1 MNSDQPLISLI
12 DVGIRYK
19 RKGNLI
25 RRPSY
30 YQALKSINLDIRP
43 GESLGILGRNGAG
56 KSTLLRVI
64 SGILRPNQGTVINRG
79 YSVSLLALQAG
90 FDPVLSGKENAIL
103 SGMLQGLSRREVTQ
117 QLGAIQ
123 EYAEIG
129 DFFFEPVRTYST
141 GMRARLGFSIA
152 TITRPDVLLI
162 DEVLSVG
169 DQEFRKKSERTL
181 ASRIRSGQSVVLV
194 THSPAQSQL
203 LCDRV
208 VRIDD
213 GVIHREAEK
222 DGPRATAPAC

>member
-1 MNSDQPLISLI
+1 METLISLT
-12 DVGIRYK
+12 DVGVRYR
-19 RKGNLI
+19 RKGNII

-30 YQALKSINLDIRP
+30 YQALKSITLDINR
-43 GESLGILGRNGAG
+43 GESLGILGKNGAG

-64 SGILRPNQGTVINRG
+64 SGVLRPDQGKVVNNG
-79 YSVSLLALQAG
+79 HSVSLLALQAG
-90 FDPVLSGKENAIL
+90 FDPVLSGRENAIL
-103 SGMLQGLSRREVTQ
+103 SGMLQGLTRREITSK
-117 QLGAIQ
+117 LGEIHD
-123 EYAEIG
+123 YAEIG

-181 ASRIRSGQSVVLV
+181 ASKIRSGQSVVLV
-194 THSPAQSQL
+194 THSLVQTRL

-208 VRIDD
+208 VSIED
-213 GVIHREAEK
+213 GMAHEAGDLK
-222 DGPRATAPAC
+222 AVSL